1 MEETEMH
8 RMRRLWIPAIILSL
22 LLVGVVAGASILS
35 LNTPGHI
42 RIHNGN
48 RPGLQISPSIIEFGN
63 VTVGD
68 PANVTLTITNTGNC
82 PENVTLTVNPGN
94 VPQQPAIYSPFIL
107 QPGMTI
113 GVLVYYTANQTRTMP
128 PGDYTF
134 TLNSTAVCIS

>member
-1 MEETEMH
+1 
-8 RMRRLWIPAIILSL
+8 MRKEIWISAIIVSL
-22 LLVGVVAGASILS
+22 LFITVVSAASIIS
-35 LNTPGHI
+35 VNTPGHI

-48 RPGLQISPSIIEFGN
+48 RAGLEISPSIIEFGN

-68 PANVTLTITNTGNC
+68 SANVTLTIMNIGNC
-82 PENVTLTVNPGN
+82 PENVTLIVNPGN

-134 TLNSTAVCIS
+134 TLNSTAVCIG

>member
-1 MEETEMH
+1 MKK
-8 RMRRLWIPAIILSL
+8 LWISAIAISL
-22 LLVGVVAGASILS
+22 LLVGAVAGASIVS

-42 RIHNGN
+42 KIHNGN
-48 RPGLQISPSIIEFGN
+48 RAGLEVSPSIIEFGN

-107 QPGMTI
+107 QPGMII
-113 GVLVYYTANQTRTMP
+113 GVFVYYTANQTRTMP